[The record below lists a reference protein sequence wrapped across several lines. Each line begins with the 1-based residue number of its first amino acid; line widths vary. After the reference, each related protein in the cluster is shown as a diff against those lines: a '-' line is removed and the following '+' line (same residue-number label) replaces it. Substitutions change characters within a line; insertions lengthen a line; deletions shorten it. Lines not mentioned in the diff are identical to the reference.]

1 MAWRWP
7 DRKKSSGADWTGF
20 LEQGV
25 RFEGKLEAAGT
36 LRIDSE
42 VKGTLVSHETLILG
56 EHAVVEGEI
65 IGHHVLIDG
74 RFTGN
79 VHARGR
85 VEIRPHAIVAG
96 QIETPCL
103 IVEPGS
109 IFDGECYMPVEKGVA
124 KPIAITVRSA
134 VATAESAS

>member
-7 DRKKSSGADWTGF
+7 DRKKSESGEWTGF

-25 RFEGKLEAAGT
+25 RFEGKLEASGT
-36 LRIDSE
+36 LRIDSM

-56 EHAVVEGEI
+56 EHAVVEGQI

-74 RFTGN
+74 RFNGTIQ
-79 VHARGR
+79 ARGR
-85 VEIRPHAIVAG
+85 VEIRRNAIVSG

-109 IFDGECYMPVEKGVA
+109 VFDGECQMLVEKEA
-124 KPIAITVRSA
+124 SRSISIPVRSV
-134 VATAESAS
+134 VATAGAAN